1 MKPQSTG
8 PSRYRSGFTLI
19 ELLVV
24 IAIIGILASMLLP
37 ALGNAKKKAA
47 QASCMNDLKQILLA
61 CQMYG
66 NDYDD
71 TIPFPNWGPVVN
83 ANGQNISGWLYSNTA
98 TTDTFVLS
106 PPSTGI
112 FVVAPSGAIQGSLL
126 WTYVGGNSNIFRC
139 PTDYKGAERFS
150 RGPGAPGNG
159 DWRNR
164 PNQLS
169 SYAMN
174 GAVCAYGVGYPGGR
188 NYLPPNRSQK
198 FTDFR
203 PDDYLFWETGVNND
217 FWFNDGAN
225 FPSEGIAER
234 HGSGAIIGAI
244 DGHVEFIKI
253 ETYYL
258 LQANPVRNSLWCN
271 PASTLGDGRNN

>member
-1 MKPQSTG
+1 MNPKTTAPL
-8 PSRYRSGFTLI
+8 PRRSGFTLI

-47 QASCMNDLKQILLA
+47 QATCMNDLKQILLA

-66 NDYDD
+66 NEYDD

-83 ANGQNISGWLYSNTA
+83 ATINGVTVNVSGWLYGNNSTA
-98 TTDTFVLS
+98 DVYSTA

-112 FVVAPSGAIQGSLL
+112 YVVAPTPTLQGSLL

-139 PTDYKGAERFS
+139 PIDYKGAERFS
-150 RGPGAPGNG
+150 RGPGAPGIG

-164 PNQLS
+164 PNQVS

-174 GAVCAYGVGYPGGR
+174 GAVCSFGNGSWM
-188 NYLPPNRSQK
+188 PPNGSHR
-198 FTDFR
+198 FTDFA
-203 PDDYLFWETGVNND
+203 PTDYLFWETGVNND
-217 FWFNDGAN
+217 FWFNDGSN

-234 HGSGAIIGAI
+234 HGTGAIIGAL
-244 DGHVEFIKI
+244 FC
-253 ETYYL
+253 
-258 LQANPVRNSLWCN
+258 R
-271 PASTLGDGRNN
+271 